1 MLYDLFIVIQDRK
14 KRSPEKSYTA
24 SLFSRGEDI
33 ILKKV
38 GEEAMEVILAAKS
51 QGQQR
56 LVEEVA
62 DLIYHTLVLLASRDL
77 SLQDIET
84 ELQRRH
90 TSGPLRDGES

>member
-1 MLYDLFIVIQDRK
+1 MLNDLFVIIQDRK
-14 KRSPEKSYTA
+14 KRLPQNSYTA
-24 SLFSRGEDI
+24 SLLNRGEDY

-62 DLIYHTLVLLASRDL
+62 DLFYHTLVLLASHDL
-77 SLQDIET
+77 SLEDVET

-90 TSGPLRDGES
+90 ISGPG